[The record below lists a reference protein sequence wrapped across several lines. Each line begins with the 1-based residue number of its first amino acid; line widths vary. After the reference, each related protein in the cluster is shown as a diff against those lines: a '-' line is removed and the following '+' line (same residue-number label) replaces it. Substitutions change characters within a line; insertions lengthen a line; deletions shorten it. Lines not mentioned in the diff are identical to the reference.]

1 MHIQTQIN
9 GNKIEIIQAGSSD
22 KSVIRNLMQLYQ
34 YESTDYSGD
43 DPDQHGYF
51 DYPYLDHY
59 WTEEGQ
65 MEERRLPLLLKV
77 NGNLAGFILINN
89 HTVYLEQGEDTYTIA
104 EFFVLKKWRKQGIGR
119 EAACQLF
126 RRFKGTWEIR
136 EEGDNNPAHT
146 FWRKVIHGFT
156 QGNYKEVNSPGW
168 DGPIQIFHV
177 KN

>member
-104 EFFVLKKWRKQGIGR
+104 EFL
-119 EAACQLF
+119 
-126 RRFKGTWEIR
+126 
-136 EEGDNNPAHT
+136 
-146 FWRKVIHGFT
+146 
-156 QGNYKEVNSPGW
+156 Y
-168 DGPIQIFHV
+168 
-177 KN
+177 